1 MAYGGPSVRWER
13 GTVEIVRRD
22 GTVVVRVSSYERVV
36 PWGDLRLP
44 PQGGTGGPMWK
55 RLRRDRTA

>member
-1 MAYGGPSVRWER
+1 LSGCLRHER
-13 GTVEIVRRD
+13 GVVEVVRRS
-22 GTVVVRVSSYERVV
+22 VVIVRVSSYERVV

-55 RLRRDRTA
+55 RLRKRG